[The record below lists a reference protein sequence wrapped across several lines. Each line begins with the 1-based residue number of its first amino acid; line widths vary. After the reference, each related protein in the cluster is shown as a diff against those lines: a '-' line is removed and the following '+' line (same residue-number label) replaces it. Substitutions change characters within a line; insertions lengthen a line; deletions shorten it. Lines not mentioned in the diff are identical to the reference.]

1 MRLSRFGMLVLAF
14 VVAGSARAQ
23 MPGKPNIVYIMVD
36 DMGPAD
42 AGFMGSKA
50 IATPHLD
57 RLAAHSLVFT
67 EAYSGCTVCAPSRS
81 VLMTG
86 KHMGRTSVRLNTG
99 GAPLLDDDVTVA
111 EVLKR
116 AGYRTGGFGKWGLG
130 DIGTGG
136 VPERQ
141 GFDVFYGYYHQI
153 HAHEHYPAFL
163 VRNGQKEQV
172 ANSRRNTAEGYAP
185 ALIFAE
191 MKKFI
196 RESVAGGQRFFCY
209 APWTTP
215 HGDYDFPRSDPAWA
229 LYKDKDWQG
238 NQRAYAAMVSLV
250 DRYVGETVDLMT
262 ELGVLENTVIV
273 FHSDNGASLGPRA
286 CPDLNCSGPYRGFKR
301 SPYEG
306 GVRAPTLVHW
316 KGRIAPGKNTTH
328 IISAQDALPTL
339 AELAGATDYVPA
351 DITGISYAPVLFGR
365 PASRIHEYHYWEWA
379 LWDWNKR
386 AEVPGGLMQGLRKA
400 NWKIA
405 RTRSD
410 QPWELYDLATDL
422 GERKNLANERPEK
435 LAELIELA
443 EKARTP
449 MRPQQEPQHRAGEQ
463 FN

>member
-1 MRLSRFGMLVLAF
+1 MRFAIALSLLLASGAA
-14 VVAGSARAQ
+14 VHAQ
-23 MPGKPNIVYIMVD
+23 SSKPNIVYIMVD

-57 RLAAHSLVFT
+57 RLAARSLIFT

-99 GAPLLDDDVTVA
+99 GAPLLDLDVTLA

-130 DIGTGG
+130 DIGTSG

-141 GFDVFYGYYHQI
+141 GFDLFYGYYHQI
-153 HAHEHYPAFL
+153 HAHDHYPAYL
-163 VRNGQKEQV
+163 VRNGQKEPI
-172 ANSRRNTAEGYAP
+172 AKTRRNTDDGYAP
-185 ALIFAE
+185 AMIFAE

-196 RESVAGGQRFFCY
+196 RDAVASGQPFFCY

-215 HGDYDFPRSDPAWA
+215 HGNYDFPRNDPAWA
-229 LYKDKDWQG
+229 LYNDKDWRG

-250 DRYVGETVDLMT
+250 DRYVGETIALLE
-262 ELGVLENTVIV
+262 ELNALDNTVVV
-273 FHSDNGASLGPRA
+273 FHSDNGASLAPQA
-286 CPDLNCSGPYRGFKR
+286 CPDLNCSGPYRGHKR

-316 KGRIAPGKNTTH
+316 KGRITPGKNTAH
-328 IISAQDALPTL
+328 VISAEDALPTI
-339 AELAGATDYVPA
+339 AELAGATQYVPTG
-351 DITGISYAPVLFGR
+351 ITGISYAPVLFGKD
-365 PASRIHEYHYWEWA
+365 PAATHEFHYWEWA

-386 AEVPGGLMQGLRKA
+386 AEVPGGLMQGLRQK

-410 QPWELYDLATDL
+410 QPWELYDLSSDL
-422 GERKNLANERPEK
+422 GETKNLAQQHPTK
-435 LAELIELA
+435 LAELVDLV
-443 EKARTP
+443 EKARQP
-449 MRPQQEPQHRAGEQ
+449 MRPQHEPDHPAGQQ